1 MSVSQ
6 LPRISRTDAKKPQ
19 IGIVHLGLGAFY
31 RAHAAIYFA
40 EAMEKNGGANDKNWG
55 IIGVSL
61 KRPNQRD
68 SLKPQDCVYTALE
81 LAPKGEIAHHVEI
94 VQDVLVAPENPQ
106 AVIEAMAAPSV
117 KIVTLT
123 VTEKG
128 YCHEP
133 STGRLNTQHP
143 DVKQDINDASNPAS
157 ALGYILRALEVRRQN
172 GLRPFTVLTCDN
184 LPENGRVVK
193 GVILE
198 LANLVDA
205 DLANW
210 IEKECRFPATMVDR
224 IVPATKPEDIE
235 KCGEI
240 IGKYDASPV
249 MMEPFRQWVVED
261 DFVDGV
267 RPDLASVGV
276 ELVENVTPYEDMK
289 LRCLNGTHSTLAYL
303 GYLGGHETISDT
315 VADPVYA
322 TFVKSL
328 WTNEIIAGL
337 TPPKGVS
344 LQDYADALF
353 ERYENPAIR
362 HLTWQIAM
370 DGSQKLP
377 QRILTQLGEGLKA
390 GRKMSG
396 LTLAVAAW
404 MRYVG
409 AVDEKGKPIDVK
421 DPLADRLKELSDAQS
436 KNADKV
442 RALLNVNEV
451 FPLELAENTKFVSAV
466 TTAYEGLV
474 SKGARS
480 MVEAHN
486 NMEKRNA

>member
-1 MSVSQ
+1 MSALN
-6 LPRISRTDAKKPQ
+6 LPRLSRSDATRPKV
-19 IGIVHLGLGAFY
+19 GIVHLGLGAFY

-40 EAMEKNGGANDKNWG
+40 EAMAKTSRDIGEWG

-68 SLKPQDCVYTALE
+68 KLKPQDCVYTALE
-81 LAPKGEIAHHVEI
+81 LAPGGEIAHHVEI
-94 VQDVLVAPENPQ
+94 VQDVLVAPENPK
-106 AVIEAMAAPSV
+106 AVIEAMANESV

-133 STGRLNTQHP
+133 STGHLNTTHS
-143 DVKQDINDASNPAS
+143 DIKQDIADASNPAS
-157 ALGYILRALEVRRQN
+157 ALGFILRALQLRRDRE
-172 GLRPFTVLTCDN
+172 LRPFTVLTCDN

-198 LANLVDA
+198 LANLVDT
-205 DLANW
+205 DLAKW

-224 IVPATKPEDIE
+224 IVPATKAEDIE
-235 KCGEI
+235 RCGEI

-261 DFVDGV
+261 NFVDGA
-267 RPDLASVGV
+267 RPDLAAVGV

-322 TFVKSL
+322 KFVKSL

-337 TPPKGVS
+337 TPPAGVS
-344 LQDYADALF
+344 LQEYADALF
-353 ERYENPAIR
+353 IRYENPAIR

-377 QRILTQLGEGLKA
+377 QRILTQLSEGLNA
-390 GRKMSG
+390 DRKMSG
-396 LTLAVAAW
+396 LILAVAAW

-409 AVDEKGKPIDVK
+409 GVDEKGAPIDVK
-421 DPLADRLKELSDAQS
+421 DPLADRLKTLSDDQFE
-436 KNADKV
+436 NANKV
-442 RALLNVNEV
+442 KALLGVSEV
-451 FPLELAENTKFVSAV
+451 FPAELTQNSNFVSAV
-466 TTAYEGLV
+466 TAAYEGLV
-474 SKGARS
+474 INGARK
-480 MVEAHN
+480 MMEQHN
-486 NMEKRNA
+486 A

>member
-1 MSVSQ
+1 MSASQ
-6 LPRISRTDAKKPQ
+6 LPRLSRVDANKPE

-40 EAMEKNGGANDKNWG
+40 EAMEKDGGAKDGIWG

-106 AVIEAMAAPSV
+106 AVVQAMAAKSV

-133 STGRLNTQHP
+133 STGKLNADHP
-143 DVKQDINDASNPAS
+143 DVKQDITNSSNPAS
-157 ALGYILRALEVRRQN
+157 ALGFILRALQLRRKN

-184 LPENGRVVK
+184 LPENGRVVR

-205 DLANW
+205 ELASW

-224 IVPATKPEDIE
+224 IVPATKSEDIE
-235 KCGEI
+235 RCGEI
-240 IGKYDASPV
+240 IGKFDASPV

-261 DFVDGV
+261 NFVDDV
-267 RPDLASVGV
+267 RPDLGAVGV

-322 TFVKSL
+322 KFVKSL
-328 WTNEIIAGL
+328 WTNEIISGL
-337 TPPKGVS
+337 TPPKGVG

-353 ERYENPAIR
+353 ERYQNPAIR

-390 GRKMSG
+390 GRNMSG
-396 LTLAVAAW
+396 LILAVAAW

-409 AVDEKGKPIDVK
+409 GVDEKGEPIDVK
-421 DPLADRLKELSDAQS
+421 DPLADRLKTLSDEQS
-436 KNADKV
+436 VNADKV
-442 RALLNVNEV
+442 SALLSVSEV
-451 FPLELAENTKFVSAV
+451 FPAELTENTEFVSAV

-474 SKGARS
+474 SQGARK
-480 MVEAHN
+480 MIEAQ
-486 NMEKRNA
+486 NA